1 MKRRGKRREQEMDK
15 SIDSQ
20 GDEKYNKFATHETR
34 YRRASDLSSP
44 VISFSPF
51 VSLIFDP
58 MSWTDV
64 TDDLYELE
72 GEDSAKDGTVDTTSS
87 SSELLVVSSSVED
100 ERKESVLLT
109 LPDAIRDV
117 DRWSFNSSISSTRS
131 LMLSARVSRVLEAKS
146 IMSVGVSDRQVT
158 LCEISALVT
167 IGEVLEETVRWRK
180 EWKISLLSSRYRL
193 LNGKKS

>member
-1 MKRRGKRREQEMDK
+1 MDK

-44 VISFSPF
+44 SVISSPF

-58 MSWTDV
+58 TSWTD
-64 TDDLYELE
+64 DFCELE
-72 GEDSAKDGTVDTTSS
+72 GEDSAKDGTLDTMSS

-117 DRWSFNSSISSTRS
+117 DRWMFNSSISSTRY
-131 LMLSARVSRVLEAKS
+131 SARVSRVLEANG
-146 IMSVGVSDRQVT
+146 IMSVAVS
-158 LCEISALVT
+158 E
-167 IGEVLEETVRWRK
+167 
-180 EWKISLLSSRYRL
+180 
-193 LNGKKS
+193 